1 MSGIEDNR
9 KETNMNRIRVADV
22 TIKEACS
29 AGSAN
34 LSFKEKMEV
43 AKQLDQLMVD
53 VIEMPKAKE
62 QADSLLI
69 KSLAPVIKN
78 SIISVEAGLDR
89 SEVDSAAAALAN
101 AAKKRISISVPTSP
115 VQMEYI
121 CGMKAKKIMELVPG
135 IISYAKSLCDDV
147 EFSCQDATRSE
158 TDFLVQIITAAIGAG
173 ATTIN
178 LRDTA
183 GVMLPEEFDE
193 LIDKLNANI
202 PQLKEIPVSVTCSD
216 SLNMATA
223 NTVTC
228 IRSGAREIKTT
239 LIGKAA
245 PGLEAVV
252 NMFTERGDSL
262 DMAIA
267 QKRPEVEKTL
277 RKLSWMAGSKS
288 GATAFFADEDAPKKE
303 ELDLDENADISKV
316 IRTVKKL
323 GYDLSDD
330 DNAKVYKE
338 FKRVSEKKKVGI
350 KEMEA
355 IIATASLQVAPTYQL
370 VDFVINS
377 GNIITPTAQ
386 VTLEKDDKKLKGL
399 SSGDGPIEAAFLAVE
414 MIVGVH
420 YELDDFQIQAVTE
433 GSEAVGNALVKLRY
447 NGKLYSGSGISTDI
461 IGASIRAYINAIN
474 KIVFDSKEE

>member
-1 MSGIEDNR
+1 MSGIEDTER
-9 KETNMNRIRVADV
+9 IKNMNRIRVADV

-121 CGMKAKKIMELVPG
+121 CGMKEKKIMELVPG

-158 TDFLVQIITAAIGAG
+158 TDFLVQVITAAIGAG